1 MPHGGLQL
9 SWEAGKA
16 GKVRLPIIT
25 YHESQLT
32 VNDHLLR
39 HYQRSSVGAPYIQ
52 QRKGKNTVTLYFKQ
66 AKWFTA
72 LLVISLVGLSILGKT
87 NVRGFVLI
95 FYEHSSIEY
104 NPTFYFAFNTNENS
118 TSRSAGI

>member
-1 MPHGGLQL
+1 MRTSKDL
-9 SWEAGKA
+9 SKLAGKA

-32 VNDHLLR
+32 VNGHLLR

-72 LLVISLVGLSILGKT
+72 LLVISLVGLNILAIYG
-87 NVRGFVLI
+87 L
-95 FYEHSSIEY
+95 Y
-104 NPTFYFAFNTNENS
+104 YFCTHVKKYFQEIA
-118 TSRSAGI
+118 AGQVS